1 MGPTVVPAAITSLE
15 LFCVL
20 TMCYFSEKVINQAQ
34 TIIGGSLYLSCFGKL
49 FTSILNNRLNNY
61 LENMNIIAEKQA
73 GFRKGYSTTDHI
85 FNLKCLIDLY
95 LFGGKKLYCSFI
107 DYKKA
112 FDSVNRV
119 YLWQKL
125 INNNIDGKMFK
136 LFIICMQIL

>member
-95 LFGGKKLYCSFI
+95 LLEGKSYTARLLTIKRPLILLIEFIFGKNL
-107 DYKKA
+107 
-112 FDSVNRV
+112 
-119 YLWQKL
+119 
-125 INNNIDGKMFK
+125 
-136 LFIICMQIL
+136 